1 MILNFD
7 TRDRQLKIIKV
18 CFEKQWDVF
27 FDKLFDYLTNP
38 CYATESAFFY
48 QLIYETSTQGDWTP
62 IYMFDTGA
70 MPEKTVIRKLSDSSG
85 PKMGFNDMLVLRIQ
99 TEFATYY
106 TKFWEEDRKN
116 KEKMFKAYIK
126 NGYELGKIDDYIGE
140 FEKIK

>member
-7 TRDRQLKIIKV
+7 TRDRQLKIIEV

-27 FDKLFDYLTNP
+27 FGKLFNYLINP
-38 CYATESAFFY
+38 CYGTESAFFY
-48 QLIYETSTQGDWTP
+48 QLVYETSMQGNWAA
-62 IYMFDTGA
+62 IYMVDSVSSNGNEIKMLYDIQSPRTGF
-70 MPEKTVIRKLSDSSG
+70 SDV
-85 PKMGFNDMLVLRIQ
+85 LILRIK
-99 TEFATYY
+99 TEYATYY

-126 NGYELGKIDDYIGE
+126 DGYELGKIDDYIGE